1 MLKIIFRESFLCR
14 DQIYRTVVTG
24 LDPYGQTKAIRVSTV
39 IEQLDSTFFFHF
51 FHGPIDPSEILAI
64 KEWDENNSFVK
75 KEIIGNTIA
84 TRHRIEDLYDLEF
97 DLEFDLES
105 ESEQKPEYS
114 NLTPLYLHINTVDK
128 ILDHEFRFS
137 KEESEYLTDEED
149 IHPENLIVIREK

>member
-24 LDPYGQTKAIRVSTV
+24 LIPYGQTKAIRVSAV

-51 FHGPIDPSEILAI
+51 FHGPIDPSDVLAL
-64 KEWDENNSFVK
+64 KEWDKNNPFVE

-84 TRHRIEDLYDLEF
+84 TRHRIEDLYDSEF

-105 ESEQKPEYS
+105 EYS
-114 NLTPLYLHINTVDK
+114 NLAPLYLHINTVDK
-128 ILDHEFRFS
+128 IIEHEFRGT
-137 KEESEYLTDEED
+137 KEELEELYDEED
-149 IHPENLIVIREK
+149 IHPENLIIIKTK